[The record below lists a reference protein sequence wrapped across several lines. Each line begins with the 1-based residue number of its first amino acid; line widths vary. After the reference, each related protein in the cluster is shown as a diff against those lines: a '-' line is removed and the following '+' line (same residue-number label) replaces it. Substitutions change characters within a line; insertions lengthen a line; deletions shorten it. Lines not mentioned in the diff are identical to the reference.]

1 MKLDKK
7 LPLAFLA
14 VALLTFAAAL
24 FGLFQLNRSLH
35 TFDTNVREASAQRN
49 QVDAM
54 AIEFRTQVQEWK
66 NVLLRGKDPKQ
77 MDKHWGAFEKQEKSV
92 AKIAK

>member
-1 MKLDKK
+1 
-7 LPLAFLA
+7 
-14 VALLTFAAAL
+14 
-24 FGLFQLNRSLH
+24 
-35 TFDTNVREASAQRN
+35 
-49 QVDAM
+49 M